1 MPFKLKDKSTLFGY
15 DEQTS
20 TFDTPVFEKDLGDQ
34 VMAEA
39 NRDGTIFINKGL
51 SAKQKEDAIEHEKV
65 HLNQMH
71 QNRLNYTDNEVTW
84 KRDTKSPMKV
94 YKRQDMQEGAVNLE
108 WEQEA
113 YKA

>member
-1 MPFKLKDKSTLFGY
+1 MPFKLKDKSALFGY

-51 SAKQKEDAIEHEKV
+51 SAKQKENAIEHEKV

>member
-1 MPFKLKDKSTLFGY
+1 MPFKLKDKSALFGY

-51 SAKQKEDAIEHEKV
+51 SAKQKEGAIEHEKV

>member
-1 MPFKLKDKSTLFGY
+1 MTELF
-15 DEQTS
+15 
-20 TFDTPVFEKDLGDQ
+20 LL
-34 VMAEA
+34 
-39 NRDGTIFINKGL
+39 IKGL